1 MKNNNNRTMKKRR
14 TLTGK
19 ARLIVGAVLL
29 AIAGGPMSAQTVAPK
44 KAKAYMVADAHLD
57 TQWNW
62 DIQTTIKEYVW
73 NTLNQNLF
81 LLKQYPDYIFNFEG
95 GVKYAWMKEYFPREY
110 ELMKE
115 YVKKGRWH
123 VSGASWDATDT
134 LVPSIESFI
143 RNVMLGQE
151 FYRNELGVESTDIFL
166 PDCFGFG
173 WTLPTVA
180 SHCGL
185 IGFSS
190 QKLDWRTNPFYGD
203 SKHPFTVGLWKGVDG
218 ASIMLAHGYD
228 YGRRWEN
235 EDLSENKKLLD
246 LSKRTPLN
254 TVYRYYGTG
263 DVGGSPTIASVAS
276 VEKGLKGNGP
286 LKIISATSDQLFK
299 DYQPYSCHSELPVH
313 DGELLMDVH
322 GTGCYTSQAA
332 MKLYNRQ
339 NELLGDAAERASV
352 AAALL
357 GVAEYPGKSL
367 TESWRRFIF
376 HQFHD
381 DLTGT
386 SIPRAYEF
394 SWNDELLSLKQFSG
408 ILAYAVEGVA
418 GKLDTRVKGTPIVL
432 YNAAGFEA
440 TDVVTMEVEAVR
452 FPKGVAVYDEQG
464 KRVASQLV
472 SYTGGKVRLLVEA
485 TVPANGYAVYDVRLS
500 GKGVETVA
508 TEAASIENSL
518 YKLTLDKNGDITSLL
533 DKKNNKELVKAGKAI
548 RLALFTENESFDW
561 PAWEI
566 LKKTVDAAPVSITGD
581 VKMTL
586 CENGALRKTLCVEKR
601 HGESFFRQ
609 YIHLYEGALAHRI
622 DFSNEVDW
630 HATNALLKAEFPLN
644 LDNEKATYDLGVGSV
659 QRGNNTLT
667 AYEVYAQYWA
677 DLTDAN
683 GSYGVSIINDSKYGW
698 DKPDNNTL
706 RLTLLHTPKT
716 KGNYAY
722 QDRQDFGHHTFTY
735 SLVGHAGALD
745 LVQTREDG
753 EVLNQSIKA
762 FATGKHKGELGKSY
776 SLASS
781 DNRNVI
787 IKALKKAESSD
798 EYVVRVY
805 DAAGKQVQKAS
816 IVFADNLVAA
826 VEADGTEKTI
836 GKAAFSGNRL
846 EVSVKPNGIS
856 TYKVRFASDKQAQ
869 AVGKVLPLAYDKKC
883 FSWNEFKASADF
895 DSGYS
900 YAAELIPVEMQVNG
914 VSFKLETREEL
925 NGMACKGNVLKLP
938 ADRAY
943 NRLYLLAASAS
954 DEDVKGTFRA
964 GKSEQEIIVPS
975 YTGFI
980 GQWGHTGHTEGYLK
994 DAEVAYVGTHRHAGE
1009 GDQPYE
1015 FTYMFKFAIDLPEK
1029 ATEVVLPD
1037 NEDIV
1042 IFAATLANDTAVPV
1056 RSASR
1061 LFRTANKCDD
1071 YQAEGSVQKVNILT
1085 QEMVMGCSS
1094 YVNEKEKPACMVDGD
1109 ENTKWCAIAGMPHY
1123 VDFDLGSE
1131 RSIKGWKILNA
1142 AAENHSYVTSTC
1154 FLQGKS
1160 DKNGEWRT
1168 LDYVLGNRANVVNR
1182 MLNKAENVRYLRLL
1196 VTQPMQSA
1204 TGKDARIYE
1213 MEVYE

>member
-1 MKNNNNRTMKKRR
+1 MKMKRM
-14 TLTGK
+14 LTGK
-19 ARLIVGAVLL
+19 ARLIAGAMMLVV
-29 AIAGGPMSAQTVAPK
+29 AGGQVSAQTVAPK

-81 LLKQYPDYIFNFEG
+81 LLNQYPDYIFNFEG
-95 GVKYAWMKEYFPREY
+95 GVKYAWMKEYYPREY
-110 ELMKE
+110 ELMKAF
-115 YVKKGRWH
+115 VKAGRWH

-143 RNVMLGQE
+143 RNIMLGQE
-151 FYRNELGVESTDIFL
+151 FYRKELGVESTDIFL

-180 SHCGL
+180 AHCGL

-190 QKLDWRTNPFYGD
+190 QKLDWRNNPFYGK
-203 SKHPFTVGLWKGVDG
+203 SKHPFTIGLWKGVDG

-228 YGRRWEN
+228 YGRRWNN
-235 EDLSENKKLLD
+235 EDLSKNKDLME

-276 VEKGLKGNGP
+276 VEKGINGDGP

-299 DYQPYSCHSELPVH
+299 DYQPYNAHSELSVF

-357 GVAEYPGKSL
+357 GTAEYPGKSL
-367 TESWRRFIF
+367 TESWQRFIF

-408 ILAYAVEGVA
+408 ILTHAVESVA
-418 GKLDTRVKGTPIVL
+418 GKLDTRVKGTPVVL
-432 YNAAGFEA
+432 YNASGFKA
-440 TDVVTMEVEAVR
+440 TDVVTMEVEASR
-452 FPKGVAVYDEQG
+452 FPKGVAVYNEQG
-464 KRVASQLV
+464 KQVASQLV
-472 SYTGGKVRLLVEA
+472 SYTDGKVRLLVEA

-500 GKGVETVA
+500 GEGKKVSVV
-508 TEAASIENSL
+508 EAASIENSL
-518 YKLTLDKNGDITSLL
+518 YKLTLNENGDITSLL

-548 RLALFTENESFDW
+548 RLALFTENESFEW

-566 LKKTVDAAPVSITGD
+566 LKKTVDATPISITED

-601 HGESFFRQ
+601 HGDSFFRQ

-622 DFSNEVDW
+622 DFTNEVDW
-630 HATNALLKAEFPLN
+630 QSTNALLKAEFPLN
-644 LDNEKATYDLGVGSV
+644 LNNEKATYDLGVGSV
-659 QRGNNTLT
+659 QRGNNILT

-677 DLTDAN
+677 DLTEAN
-683 GSYGVSIINDSKYGW
+683 GSYGVSIMNDSKYGW

-716 KGNYAY
+716 KRNYAY
-722 QDRQDFGHHTFTY
+722 QDRQDFGRHIFTY

-745 LVQTREDG
+745 VVQTRENA
-753 EVLNQSIKA
+753 ELLNQRIKA
-762 FATGKHKGELGKSY
+762 FATGKHRGELGKSY

-781 DNRNVI
+781 DNRNVL

-805 DAAGKQVQKAS
+805 EAAGKRAQKAS
-816 IVFADNLVAA
+816 IVFADDLVAA

-846 EVSVKPNGIS
+846 EVSVNPNSIK
-856 TYKVRFASDKQAQ
+856 TYKVRFASNK
-869 AVGKVLPLAYDKKC
+869 KVQTVAESLPLAYDKKC
-883 FSWNEFKASADF
+883 FSWNEFKAAADF
-895 DSGYS
+895 ESGYS
-900 YAAELIPVEMQVNG
+900 YAAELIPAEMNVHG
-914 VSFKLETREEL
+914 VPFKLETREEL

-938 ADRAY
+938 VNHAY
-943 NRLYLLAASAS
+943 NRLYILAAAAS
-954 DEDVKGTFRA
+954 DKDVKGIFRA
-964 GKSEQEIIVPS
+964 GKSAQEIIVPS

-994 DAEVAYVGTHRHAGE
+994 DAEVAYVGTHRHSGE

-1015 FTYMFKFAIDLPEK
+1015 FTYMFKLAIDLPEK

-1037 NEDIV
+1037 NKDIV
-1042 IFAATLANDTAVPV
+1042 IFAATLTDVAAAPV
-1056 RSASR
+1056 CPVSE
-1061 LFRTANKCDD
+1061 LFRTANKCND
-1071 YQAEGSVQKVNILT
+1071 YQVESSVQRVNILK
-1085 QEMVMGCSS
+1085 QDMVMGYSS
-1094 YVNEKEKPACMVDGD
+1094 YVNEKEKPAFMVDGD
-1109 ENTKWCAIAGMPHY
+1109 ENTKWCAIAEMPHY

-1131 RSIKGWKILNA
+1131 RSVNGWKLLNA
-1142 AAENHSYVTSTC
+1142 AGENHSYVTSTC

-1168 LDYVLGNRANVVNR
+1168 LDYVSGNSKNVLNR
-1182 MLNKAENVRYLRLL
+1182 TLDKSENVRYLRLL
-1196 VTQPMQSA
+1196 VTQPMQSS

-1213 MEVYE
+1213 MEVYAK